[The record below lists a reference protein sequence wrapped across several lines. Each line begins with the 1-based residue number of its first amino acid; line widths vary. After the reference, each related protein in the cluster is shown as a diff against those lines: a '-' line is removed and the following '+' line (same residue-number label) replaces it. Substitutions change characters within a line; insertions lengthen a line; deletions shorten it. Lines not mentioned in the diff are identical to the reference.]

1 MIRLQLSGTRKSS
14 RDFRPLQ
21 SIQAECSGWL
31 LWEARNPQGTP
42 RRTSQKD
49 TLRLHNFR
57 WPANPRD
64 EVGGK
69 PTEPTAQ
76 QTAKQA
82 AELCLPI
89 SGIHAFPRLNGSRE
103 TKLSAE
109 LLQVVQP
116 TCKQLFVMLSF
127 KKHF

>member
-1 MIRLQLSGTRKSS
+1 MFGLAALGSSESAGDTAADVAERHATVAQLALAGEPEGRS
-14 RDFRPLQ
+14 R
-21 SIQAECSGWL
+21 
-31 LWEARNPQGTP
+31 
-42 RRTSQKD
+42 
-49 TLRLHNFR
+49 
-57 WPANPRD
+57 
-64 EVGGK
+64 GK